1 MQALDVAFF
10 YISPA
15 IYSIIKPLMIM
26 MMMIMMTTMMMK

>member
-15 IYSIIKPLMIM
+15 IYSNNNPLMIM
-26 MMMIMMTTMMMK
+26 MMMK

>member
-15 IYSIIKPLMIM
+15 IYSNIKPLMIIMTM
-26 MMMIMMTTMMMK
+26 MMMMMK